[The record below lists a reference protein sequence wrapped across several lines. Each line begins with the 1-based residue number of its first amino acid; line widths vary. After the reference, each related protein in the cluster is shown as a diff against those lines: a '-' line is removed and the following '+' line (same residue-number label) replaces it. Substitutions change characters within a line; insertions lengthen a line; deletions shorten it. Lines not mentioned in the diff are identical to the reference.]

1 MDSELLLFSCTQI
14 DNSIK
19 QLQVMSLSCFFI
31 AFEIL
36 FPICQ
41 KIANLLTKKVTPTFQ
56 RQKDDKLLSKTI
68 KHTAPLPH
76 SLRLAEFQLLD
87 EL

>member
-1 MDSELLLFSCTQI
+1 
-14 DNSIK
+14 
-19 QLQVMSLSCFFI
+19 MSLSCFFI

-41 KIANLLTKKVTPTFQ
+41 KIADLLTKKVTPTFQ

-68 KHTAPLPH
+68 KHTAPH